1 MTKVYGTGTYDF
13 KRHRVAEY
21 PLELPSHPAEK
32 PLESKPG
39 SNLPS
44 SITLSEIQ
52 QDRLTK
58 IAEESWIKTGGKLP
72 EKPFDPEVVKEIY
85 VTELKV
91 TSGRKPVPLQRVMI
105 LEVSQYLENYLWP
118 NFDPETATFEH
129 VMSMILMINEKFREN
144 VAAWIC
150 FHDRDD
156 LFKKFLQKVLRLK
169 EGRDLTIA
177 EKTNYLVFMIN
188 AFQVCSVSCM

>member
-1 MTKVYGTGTYDF
+1 MKMTKVYGTGTYDF

-52 QDRLTK
+52 EDRLTK
-58 IAEESWIKTGGKLP
+58 IAEESWIKIGGKLP

-129 VMSMILMINEKFREN
+129 VMSMILMINEKVN
-144 VAAWIC
+144 LVLVAFDC
-150 FHDRDD
+150 
-156 LFKKFLQKVLRLK
+156 V
-169 EGRDLTIA
+169 G
-177 EKTNYLVFMIN
+177 
-188 AFQVCSVSCM
+188 